1 MALPLRRSL
10 RKREAPRCSR
20 GAIVLMMRVM
30 RIMVV
35 MVVMRIMVVMVVMV
49 VVAVV
54 VRVVVTEA
62 VGCCCRG

>member
-35 MVVMRIMVVMVVMV
+35 MVVMVVMRIMVVMVVMV

-54 VRVVVTEA
+54 VTEA